1 MCKGLERKNM
11 FPWIIHSFLAKL
23 HIPQISVHDYL
34 EILHKLTRTETI
46 LATQIVD
53 MKNDT
58 KIIKLQDYI

>member
-1 MCKGLERKNM
+1 M

-34 EILHKLTRTETI
+34 EILHKLTRNETI
-46 LATQIVD
+46 LATQIVA
-53 MKNDT
+53 MKNDA